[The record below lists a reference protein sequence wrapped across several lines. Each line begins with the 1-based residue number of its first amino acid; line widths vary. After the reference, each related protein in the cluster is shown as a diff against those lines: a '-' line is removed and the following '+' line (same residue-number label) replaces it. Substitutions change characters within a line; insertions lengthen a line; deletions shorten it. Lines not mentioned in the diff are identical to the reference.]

1 MKLLYLSSTPEAER
15 RLLSVEWTQWLC
27 AEKQN
32 VAVTVSQQD
41 PTFSK
46 GGRASCHSTTMESW
60 CHFNWTTQ
68 GRDPSVPVSELIFAC
83 ETQYQKLRVFWHLQR
98 CRILRS
104 GVRGHVWW
112 GPWCSLSHWGIKARR
127 MRDRGNKRR
136 LSLVI
141 TNSGLW

>member
-32 VAVTVSQQD
+32 VAVTASQQD

-83 ETQYQKLRVFWHLQR
+83 ETQYQKLSVFWHLQR
-98 CRILRS
+98 RKILRS
-104 GVRGHVWW
+104 GVMSDEDLYAHYLIEGSRPDERQREQEETKLG
-112 GPWCSLSHWGIKARR
+112 
-127 MRDRGNKRR
+127 DN
-136 LSLVI
+136 
-141 TNSGLW
+141 